1 MRSSAQLDGWPPRC
15 ALSSVTAAAYAA
27 RIVAAAVLTRAPGGV
42 NTELDGSAS
51 VQCSSAEARPTCP
64 GETRSHA
71 GSARTGTA
79 AAPHHRPNVADTESD
94 QNVHQ
99 IAAAADV
106 VSITWFQPR
115 ST

>member
-1 MRSSAQLDGWPPRC
+1 MRSSAQLDGRPPRC
-15 ALSSVTAAAYAA
+15 ALSSVYAAANAA
-27 RIVAAAVLTRAPGGV
+27 RMVAAAVLTRAPGGV

-79 AAPHHRPNVADTESD
+79 AARHHRPNVAHRESD
-94 QNVHQ
+94 QDVHPN
-99 IAAAADV
+99 AGAADGGFLTSV
-106 VSITWFQPR
+106 QPR
-115 ST
+115 S